1 MSRMVDMKA
10 VYEAKGLTQAQIDN
24 IEECFARADKA
35 QLEFEKWSQEDID
48 RTIRSVAQKVANSK
62 TFHEL
67 VEMGIKESRFGDPI
81 SRENKRFKIR
91 GILRDCLREKSVGCV
106 QEMPERKIK
115 IYAKPVGVIA
125 CVIPATNP
133 DLTPAGNAIY
143 AIKARNAI
151 IFSPHPRTA
160 GTSYK
165 TCALM
170 REGLARV
177 GAPEDLVQCLGGGL
191 GEDGKPVVK
200 INRQMSEALM
210 SKCDLVIAT
219 GGQGVVRR
227 SYTSGT
233 PAYGVGA
240 GNATMIW
247 DETAA
252 SDLHHAADNTMRS
265 KTSDFGSGCSADGNV
280 IIHES
285 IWDAAIKELE
295 AVGGYMMS
303 EEEQAKMQ
311 AAMWDEEIHRLSDT
325 VALSAQDMAKHAGFE
340 IPADKRFLIA
350 SHGTGIYTKGI
361 EGIWCREKLST
372 VLAVHKYE
380 GEFQNAIDAIMAIHE
395 VGGKGHSVGIFSFDQ
410 DHIHRLA
417 MVARVGRIM
426 IRQPQSKANSGS
438 MNNGMPMT
446 SSIGCG
452 TWGGNATSENVH
464 LHHYMNFTW
473 VSEEYE
479 TPDWQTDEELFG
491 EFYDPELE
499 KVQYSAYN
507 SNDALK

>member
-1 MSRMVDMKA
+1 MSRMSDMTVPYSKLTEDQIA
-10 VYEAKGLTQAQIDN
+10 DIEA
-24 IEECFARADKA
+24 CFERADKA
-35 QLEFEKWSQEDID
+35 QLEFEKWNQEDID
-48 RTIRSVAQKVANSK
+48 RTIKSIAQKVANSK

-67 VEMGIKESRFGDPI
+67 VEMGIVESRFGDPI

-91 GILRDCLREKSVGCV
+91 GILRDCLREKSVGKIG
-106 QEMPERKIK
+106 EYPERKIEL
-115 IYAKPVGVIA
+115 YAKPVGIIA

-143 AIKARNAI
+143 ALKARNAI

-160 GTSYK
+160 GTSRK
-165 TCALM
+165 TIDLM

-177 GAPEDLVQCLGGGL
+177 GAPLDLIQILGTNGC
-191 GEDGKPVVK
+191 K
-200 INRQMSEALM
+200 INRQISEALM
-210 SKCDLVIAT
+210 TKCDLVIAT

-227 SYTSGT
+227 SYSSGT
-233 PAYGVGA
+233 PAFGVGA

-247 DETAA
+247 DETAIK
-252 SDLHHAADNTMRS
+252 DLHHAADNTMRS

-280 IIHES
+280 IIHDS
-285 IWDAAIKELE
+285 IWDESIKALQE
-295 AVGGYMMS
+295 VGGYVMT
-303 EEEQAKMQ
+303 EEEQDKMRH
-311 AAMWDEEIHRLSDT
+311 AMWDEEIHRLSDT
-325 VALSAQDMAKHAGFE
+325 VALSATDMAKKAGFE
-340 IPADKRFLIA
+340 VPEGTRFLIA
-350 SHGTGIYTKGI
+350 SHNTGVYESG
-361 EGIWCREKLST
+361 EAGIWAREKLST
-372 VLAVHKYE
+372 VLAVHKYS
-380 GEFQNAIDAIMAIHE
+380 GEFQNAIDAIMEIHDKC
-395 VGGKGHSVGIFSFDQ
+395 GGKGHSVGIFSFDD

-426 IRQPQSKANSGS
+426 VRQPQSKANSGS

-464 LHHYMNFTW
+464 LHHYMNVTW
-473 VSEEYE
+473 VSREYE

-499 KVQYSAYN
+499 KIQYSAYN

>member
-1 MSRMVDMKA
+1 MSRMSDMTGPYSK
-10 VYEAKGLTQAQIDN
+10 LTQDQIDE
-24 IEECFARADKA
+24 IEVAFVKADAA
-35 QLEFEKWSQEDID
+35 QKEFEKWSQEDID
-48 RTIRSVAQKVANSK
+48 RTIRSIAQKVANSK

-67 VEMGIKESRFGDPI
+67 VEMGIQESRFGDPV

-91 GILRDCLREKSVGCV
+91 GILRDCLREKSVGII
-106 QEMPERKIK
+106 EEIPEKKIVK
-115 IYAKPVGVIA
+115 YAKPVGVIA
-125 CVIPATNP
+125 CIIPATNP

-160 GTSYK
+160 KTSNM

-177 GAPEDLVQCLGGGL
+177 GAPEDLVQCLGQTA
-191 GEDGKPVVK
+191 K
-200 INRQMSEALM
+200 INKVMSEALM
-210 SKCDLVIAT
+210 TRCDLVIAT

-227 SYTSGT
+227 SYSSGT

-247 DETAA
+247 DETAVK
-252 SDLHHAADNTMRS
+252 DLHHAADNTMRS
-265 KTSDFGSGCSADGNV
+265 KTSDFGSGCSADGNA

-285 IWDAAIKELE
+285 IWDAAVKELE
-295 AVGGYMMS
+295 AVGGYLMNPD
-303 EEEQAKMQ
+303 EQEKMKN
-311 AAMWDEEIHRLSDT
+311 AMWDEELHRLSDT
-325 VALSAQDMAKHAGFE
+325 VALSAQDMAKAAGFD
-340 IPADKRFLIA
+340 IPADKRFLMA
-350 SHGTGIYTKGI
+350 SHGTGIYDDSYAGV
-361 EGIWCREKLST
+361 WCREKLST
-372 VLAVHKYE
+372 VLALHKYE

-426 IRQPQSKANSGS
+426 VRQPQSKANSGS

-464 LHHYMNFTW
+464 LHHYMNVTW
-473 VSEEYE
+473 VSWEYE
-479 TPDWQTDEELFG
+479 TVDWEEDDVLFG

-499 KVQYSAYN
+499 KVQFSAYN
-507 SNDALK
+507 SNDTVK